1 MLCSLGGLA
10 DNKNVFRGVVRKL
23 DNIYTDDEIDAIAQ
37 LMAGQGSSEEEI
49 AVIRSS
55 LSAPS
60 YYIGG
65 TQDTLTYAKFI
76 VDNGTP
82 TTEEH
87 TLPLDNKLNQTA
99 IVYGDT
105 VFNIEYLYQS
115 LNISFSLLDK
125 NFKIVTDSM
134 PSVYLDSIQVN
145 PRITLTRLD
154 NNAMIWLYAAG
165 IEDTAGFGNS
175 NQEDP
180 TYELSNRFFTDA
192 DVGKEV
198 AFRLDKYYIDYSSGQ
213 ASEPIPWPEN

>member
-1 MLCSLGGLA
+1 MIDSGAVQG
-10 DNKNVFRGVVRKL
+10 DIENIKL
-23 DNIYTDDEIDAIAQ
+23 
-37 LMAGQGSSEEEI
+37 
-49 AVIRSS
+49 S
-55 LSAPS
+55 LSSPT

-65 TQDTLTYAKFI
+65 IEDTYDYPKIILN
-76 VDNGTP
+76 NGVLSF
-82 TTEEH
+82 EDQS
-87 TLPLDNKLNQTA
+87 LSLDNKLNQTA

-105 VFNIEYLYQS
+105 TFNINYLYQS

-134 PSVYLDSIQVN
+134 PSVYLDSIEVN

-154 NNAMIWLYAAG
+154 NNAMIWLYSAG

-180 TYELSNRFFTDA
+180 TYELSTRFFTDA

-198 AFRLDKYYIDYSSGQ
+198 AFKIDKYYIDYTSGQ
-213 ASEPIPWPEN
+213 ASEPIPWPED